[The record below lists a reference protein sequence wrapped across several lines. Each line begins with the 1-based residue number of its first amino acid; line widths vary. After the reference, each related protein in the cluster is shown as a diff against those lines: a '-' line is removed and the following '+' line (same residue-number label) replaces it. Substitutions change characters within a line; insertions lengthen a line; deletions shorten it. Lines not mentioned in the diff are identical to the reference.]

1 MRMMRAKSFWIV
13 FVLVMLSALWG
24 SAQEMVTSR
33 QAFLLKDNSPSLST
47 SAKDALCS
55 TLKEKSPAETYALAV
70 DTRVK
75 VLERTRFMVK
85 ETVYDRENAKETSSR
100 RLVKAALVE
109 VLDGESS
116 GRTGWIVL
124 SYRDTGGDPQI
135 ILAQAAPKE

>member
-1 MRMMRAKSFWIV
+1 MRAKSFLIV
-13 FVLVMLSALWG
+13 FFLVISSALAG

-33 QAFLLKDNSPSLST
+33 QAFLLKENSPTLST

-55 TLKEKSPAETYALAV
+55 TLKEKSPADTYSLNA

-85 ETVYDRENAKETSSR
+85 ETIYDRENAKETSSQ

-109 VLDGESS
+109 VLDGESL
-116 GRTGWIVL
+116 GRTGWIVI
-124 SYRDTGGDPQI
+124 SYRDTGGNPQV
-135 ILAQAAPKE
+135 ILAQAAPKD